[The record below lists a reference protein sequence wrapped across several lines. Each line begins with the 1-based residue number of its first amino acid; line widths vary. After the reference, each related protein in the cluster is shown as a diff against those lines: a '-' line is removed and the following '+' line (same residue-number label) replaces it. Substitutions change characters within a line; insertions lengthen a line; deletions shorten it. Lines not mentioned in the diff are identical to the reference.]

1 MAKAKR
7 PVGRPV
13 KPIKEKKVQV
23 IFYVPMKHQKEMKER
38 GTILMNEICKPVAKT
53 I

>member
-1 MAKAKR
+1 MAKSKR

-13 KPIKEKKVQV
+13 KPMKEKKVQV

-38 GTILMNEICKPVAKT
+38 GLKLVNEICNPVAK
-53 I
+53 II